1 MFPVNLKLAKRDNG
15 SRLIEQMVAQVWRSR
30 LTSGSAAGLLSMMS
44 LVAAQPAF
52 SQALPTAGEATAE
65 KADKV
70 EVAQNLEVAESDKA
84 DKTDKAEALEEIVV
98 TGSRIVRDGSK
109 APTPVSVMTAEQ
121 LQSFGSPNIADA
133 VNTLPVLSGSSTPAT
148 SVTTASSGNSNI
160 NALNL
165 RSLGANRTL
174 VLVDGQRSVA
184 SSLSGLVDV
193 NLIPQDLV
201 QRVDVVTGGASA
213 VYGSDALGGVVNF
226 ILDKEF
232 VGLKTNL
239 EYGGTTHGD
248 GENMTGGLTWGT
260 TFGEGR
266 GHFIFSGNYRYQDV
280 IPTNTRDWNL
290 KGWQFM
296 NNPNY
301 TATNGQPKRLLL
313 DQVSVSNGIAG
324 GIISSSNTIDPIT
337 GKPKTSNVLRGT
349 AFGVGGVP
357 YQFQFGDLVSDPD
370 MHGGDWEKSQVRG
383 TRAGSSLL
391 GGSRTT
397 SLFTR
402 GSWDLTDDI
411 NVYVQAAYARDK
423 NENYAF
429 SLEDT
434 GSITLQADNAFIP
447 ASVHDVMVA
456 NNLTSINVGTM
467 HPDLGIAIATNTR
480 EVYRFVTGAEGKLA
494 GDWKWDA
501 YYQLGISKLDNLAK
515 NMWSNDNLD
524 LAYDAVV
531 NPANGAIVCRSTL
544 TDPGNGCQPY
554 NPLGIGVNSQAAVD
568 YVQGNGTQMWRS
580 QQLDQNVAAL
590 SLSGSPFSTWAGDV
604 NIATGIEW
612 RMEQIG
618 HGSNDPISD
627 DFGWWVGGYP
637 STKGGYN
644 VKEAFLETLVPL
656 AKDLPFL
663 QALDFTGAVRA
674 TDYSTSGNVESW
686 KLGLNWT
693 AIDDVRFRTSLSH
706 DIRAPNLEEL
716 FSKGSGGAPAITNPW
731 NGDATQYISAPRLG
745 NPNLMPE
752 KADTFGAGIVLTPTF
767 APGLALSVDYWNIK
781 IDDAIGVI
789 SDTQIIVD
797 NCYAG
802 QSEYCSA
809 IDFEDDGK
817 TIAIVRRSPF
827 NYTSQIARGV
837 DFEASYHF
845 APSDLYEPIP
855 GMVQLRA
862 LATHYMKNATTTNGV
877 VDDTAGMNTSTG
889 TPSWKWTASV
899 DYGLNAFRGSFSAR
913 GVSKGVYDNDWIECS
928 TDCPASVG
936 THVTVSDNHIPSWV
950 VFDASTAYTFNV
962 GTASIEAFLNVRN
975 LFDRDPPVVAANP
988 GGYSYTFA
996 PANASLYDVLGRTFT
1011 MGFRTRF

>member
-1 MFPVNLKLAKRDNG
+1 
-15 SRLIEQMVAQVWRSR
+15 
-30 LTSGSAAGLLSMMS
+30 
-44 LVAAQPAF
+44 
-52 SQALPTAGEATAE
+52 
-65 KADKV
+65 
-70 EVAQNLEVAESDKA
+70 
-84 DKTDKAEALEEIVV
+84 
-98 TGSRIVRDGSK
+98 
-109 APTPVSVMTAEQ
+109 
-121 LQSFGSPNIADA
+121 
-133 VNTLPVLSGSSTPAT
+133 VLSGSSTPAT
-148 SVTTASSGNSNI
+148 STTTASTGNSNI

-174 VLVDGQRSVA
+174 VLIDGQRSVA
-184 SSLSGLVDV
+184 SSLSGLVDI
-193 NLIPQDLV
+193 NTIPQDLV

-226 ILDKEF
+226 ILDKNF
-232 VGLKTNL
+232 TGLKTTL

-248 GENMTGGLTWGT
+248 GDNAMGGLTWGT
-260 TFGEGR
+260 AFGEGR
-266 GHFIFSGNYRYQDV
+266 GHFIFSGNYRYQDS
-280 IPTNTRDWNL
+280 IPINDRDWNL

-301 TATNGQPKRLLL
+301 TATNGQAKRLLL
-313 DQVSVSNGIAG
+313 DHVSVSTGIAG
-324 GIISSSNTIDPIT
+324 GIITDT
-337 GKPKTSNVLRGT
+337 ALRGT
-349 AFGVGGVP
+349 AFGVGGTP
-357 YQFQFGDLVSDPD
+357 YQFNFGDLVTDPD

-397 SLFTR
+397 NLFTR
-402 GSWDLTDDI
+402 GSWDLTDNI
-411 NVYVQAAYARDK
+411 NVYAQASYSRDK
-423 NENYAF
+423 NENNAF

-447 ASVHDVMVA
+447 ASVKSALDA
-456 NNLTSINVGTM
+456 NGISSFHLGTM
-467 HPDLGIAIATNTR
+467 HPDLGIAVATNTR
-480 EVYRFVTGAEGKLA
+480 EVYRFVTGADGKFA
-494 GDWKWDA
+494 DGWKWDA
-501 YYQLGISKLDNLAK
+501 YYQLGIAKLDNLAK

-544 TDPGNGCQPY
+544 TNPGNGCQPY
-554 NPLGIGVNSQAAVD
+554 NPMGIGVNSQAAID
-568 YVQGNGTQMWRS
+568 YVQGNGQQMWRT

-590 SLSGSPFSTWAGDV
+590 SVSGSPFSTWAGEV
-604 NIATGIEW
+604 SIATGIEW

-618 HGSNDPISD
+618 HGKNDELSNS
-627 DFGWWVGGYP
+627 FGWWVGGYP

-663 QALDFTGAVRA
+663 QALDLSGAVRA
-674 TDYSTSGNVESW
+674 TDYSTSGEVESW

-716 FSKGSGGAPAITNPW
+716 YSKGSGGAPAITNPW
-731 NGDATQYISAPRLG
+731 DNDATQYISAPRLG
-745 NPNLMPE
+745 NPNLLPE

-767 APGLALSVDYWNIK
+767 APGLALSVDYWNINIK
-781 IDDAIGVI
+781 DAIGVI
-789 SDTQIIVD
+789 TDTQIIID

-809 IDFEDDGK
+809 IDFDADGK
-817 TIAIVRRSPF
+817 TISIVRRSPF
-827 NYTSQIARGV
+827 NYTSQIARGI

-845 APSDLYEPIP
+845 APSALYEPIP
-855 GMVQLRA
+855 GIINLRA
-862 LATHYMKNATTTNGV
+862 LATNYMKNATTTNGV

-889 TPSWKWTASV
+889 TPTWKWTASV

-928 TDCPASVG
+928 SDCPTSAG
-936 THVTVSDNHIPSWV
+936 THITVSDNHIPSTV

-962 GTASIEAFLNVRN
+962 GTTSIEAFLNVRN
-975 LFDRDPPVVAANP
+975 VFDRDPPVVAANP

-996 PANASLYDVLGRTFT
+996 PANAALYDVLGRTFT
-1011 MGFRTRF
+1011 MGFRTSF